1 MVLME
6 RETET
11 IKIAEDEYEVLRS
24 QVVSLFGK
32 YYRNIH
38 QMTKEQREH
47 FRPQLSA
54 LLMEANQ
61 KLQSYVQLEVVV
73 RSHANLNDVNSLIE
87 KHPTMSADIKKF
99 VKTEDFD
106 GLDDFLAQLQGEANL
121 LRIEREINT
130 D

>member
-6 RETET
+6 KEEKT
-11 IKIAEDEYEVLRS
+11 KIAEDEDEVLRS

-73 RSHANLNDVNSLIE
+73 RSHANLNDVNALIA

-106 GLDDFLAQLQGEANL
+106 GLDEFLAQLQGEANL
-121 LRIEREINT
+121 LRIEREINAN
-130 D
+130 